1 MSRMQI
7 NKLLL
12 FIDSDESHARAF
24 ATDPGAFLAD
34 WEARGAASH
43 APTRQ
48 AGTLTDEERRAFTD
62 RDWGV
67 LYGMGSHPYLLLHA
81 ARAVDVGILGVAFPE
96 FDRLYKEAIA
106 PHGYPD
112 FHT

>member
-12 FIDSDESHARAF
+12 FIDSDETHTRAF
-24 ATDPGAFLAD
+24 TDDPTAFLAD
-34 WEARGAASH
+34 WEARAAAAH
-43 APTRQ
+43 APGRDS
-48 AGTLTDEERRAFTD
+48 GTLTDDERAAFAG
-62 RDWGV
+62 RDWGT

-81 ARAVDVGILGVAFPE
+81 ARAVEVGILGIPFPE
-96 FDRLYKEAIA
+96 FDRAYKEAIA

-112 FHT
+112 FNT

>member
-12 FIDSDESHARAF
+12 YIDSDEAHTRAY
-24 ATDPGAFLAD
+24 AANPADFLAD
-34 WEARGAASH
+34 WEARAAASH
-43 APTRQ
+43 APDRES
-48 AGTLTDEERRAFTD
+48 GTLTDEERRAFVE
-62 RDWGV
+62 RDWGA

-81 ARAVDVGILGVAFPE
+81 ARAVDVGVLGVAFPE
-96 FDRLYKEAIA
+96 FDRLYKLAIA
-106 PHGYPD
+106 PYGYPD